1 MLDATKHFSGAS
13 CRIKFR
19 LAREGRSAKPLGSAR
34 GGVEILVGAR
44 NHATGDRFFQ
54 SFLQARM
61 VFTGTRTT
69 SAQARFK
76 VAAFLQAGCGAAGL
90 GPEIT
95 GVLA

>member
-1 MLDATKHFSGAS
+1 MLDATKHFSGAF

-34 GGVEILVGAR
+34 GGVEILVGAKID
-44 NHATGDRFFQ
+44 A
-54 SFLQARM
+54 
-61 VFTGTRTT
+61 TGTRTT

-76 VAAFLQAGCGAAGL
+76 VAAFLHAGCGAAGL

-95 GVLA
+95 GVSA